1 MFPESSPKV
10 PRKFPD
16 HKWNIGHWGSKNR
29 TLGSKNRTLHC
40 VRRCGPRRSSEDMKT
55 RRHEENACL
64 SSCLHVFMSSFE
76 CCPWPLSSRR
86 LVGRKGWPLH
96 FSMDVLANLL
106 TLLDHGVAS
115 MTVYVYVYVYGDVK
129 SCRRQSW
136 GATTPVQY
144 HDFNVV
150 FHRPM
155 HFIAFPT
162 VPRCSPKVPRKFPD
176 HKWNRMQNYALRVV
190 FF

>member
-1 MFPESSPKV
+1 MK
-10 PRKFPD
+10 
-16 HKWNIGHWGSKNR
+16 HG
-29 TLGSKNRTLHC
+29 TLGNKNKTLGNKNRTLHC

-115 MTVYVYVYVYGDVK
+115 MTVYVYVYVYVHVCVCACVCMCTRTRTSTCTCTCTCPCGK
-129 SCRRQSW
+129 K
-136 GATTPVQY
+136 GLAP
-144 HDFNVV
+144 F
-150 FHRPM
+150 
-155 HFIAFPT
+155 FP
-162 VPRCSPKVPRKFPD
+162 PPCGKKGLAPS
-176 HKWNRMQNYALRVV
+176 
-190 FF
+190 FFDGCPC

>member
-1 MFPESSPKV
+1 MMLMLFFTDRCISLHFRRFPDVPRKFPESSPKV
-10 PRKFPD
+10 PWPQVK
-16 HKWNIGHWGSKNR
+16 HKTLGSKNK
-29 TLGSKNRTLHC
+29 TLGNKNRTLHC

-136 GATTPVQY
+136 RGNNP
-144 HDFNVV
+144 
-150 FHRPM
+150 
-155 HFIAFPT
+155 
-162 VPRCSPKVPRKFPD
+162 SPISWF
-176 HKWNRMQNYALRVV
+176 
-190 FF
+190 